1 MTRPKPLIRHFLAT
15 LALAVLATGA
25 AHAQGSLPTGCG
37 LQLEIKRV
45 AAGQGPV
52 MVAVYESEAQFMKE
66 MALAVAAQAKGET
79 LSLPLCNLSGEEVA
93 VMIYQDLDRNGKLNT
108 NFMGIPSEPYGAS
121 GEPSFGPPSWAKA
134 KVRAD
139 GRSISV
145 TLN

>member
-1 MTRPKPLIRHFLAT
+1 MTRPKPLIRHFLTT
-15 LALAVLATGA
+15 LTLAVLATGA
-25 AHAQGSLPTGCG
+25 AHAQGSLPTSCG

-52 MVAVYESEAQFMKE
+52 MVAVYESEAQFMKD

-134 KVRAD
+134 KVLAN
-139 GRSISV
+139 GRSISI